1 MLSTGHKTV
10 AQSCLFPLLVE
21 EELFVLFQRGIL
33 CERVTT
39 LSGVWST
46 IRICRGME
54 TESGGQ
60 QGGGAGGGGGG
71 GEGGAGGGGGWG
83 GGGDGGGARGR
94 RRRREGVK
102 QQTE

>member
-60 QGGGAGGGGGG
+60 QGGGAGG
-71 GEGGAGGGGGWG
+71 EGGAGGGGGWG
-83 GGGDGGGARGR
+83 GGGGAGDGGGAWGR